1 LAKNTIR
8 AGGAE
13 HLSAAIKGH
22 KTLTVLDISSN
33 EIGAYSKDNDGDAP
47 WIASPEGPVAV
58 ADAIRDMGALSK
70 LDLRENFINEK
81 GHALLQQAAG
91 SRYAS
96 YFFDHITFLTRT
108 SPP

>member
-1 LAKNTIR
+1 M
-8 AGGAE
+8 
-13 HLSAAIKGH
+13 
-22 KTLTVLDISSN
+22 KT
-33 EIGAYSKDNDGDAP
+33 
-47 WIASPEGPVAV
+47 
-58 ADAIRDMGALSK
+58 GALSK

-81 GHALLQQAAG
+81 GHALVQQAAG